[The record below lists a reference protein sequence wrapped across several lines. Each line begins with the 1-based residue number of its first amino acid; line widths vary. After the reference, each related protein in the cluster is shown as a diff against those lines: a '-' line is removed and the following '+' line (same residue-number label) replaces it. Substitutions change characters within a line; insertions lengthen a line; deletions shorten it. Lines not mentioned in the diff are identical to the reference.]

1 MEKKLNI
8 PRPVIACALF
18 VFIFTNLFSF
28 FIFNHIPRVHDEI
41 DYLFQAKIFK
51 SGRLYVPSPCA
62 KEFFNFAHMINNGK
76 WYSQYPPGYPFL
88 LLLGLLMQAPW
99 LINPLLAALS
109 IILFYFLGKEIYD
122 SQVGLLAAIFGSIS
136 IWFLLMS
143 STMMSHTSCMFFIS
157 LFLFFLFRS
166 LKKPSTINGLLAGL
180 GLGMAL
186 LIRPYTALLISVPF
200 LLFYVSR
207 LFKNFKIIRKN
218 SIALIL
224 ILTISVFILLIYNNI
239 TNNDFFTFGYEVCH
253 GKEHGIGFGK
263 TGYTDTP
270 HTVFLGFTQI
280 FDYIKAL
287 NKYLFGWP
295 LSSFLAIFPLFF
307 FTKTNFTY
315 RKKDLVLASGFF
327 SLLVGFFLY
336 WGTHILIGARMIFE
350 VIPILIL
357 LSARGATEIPKLICS
372 RYKKIDIVNLKK
384 ILTVI
389 LIIFTAYAFLIRFP
403 RWIWPKDTQ
412 WYYHG
417 FANKFAAVTPN
428 INQTLK
434 SLHLEKALVIIKFI
448 YHPVEFFPSGWWG
461 SGFLY
466 NDPQLN
472 GNIIYVRDRG
482 KENINLFQCFPERK
496 FHLYFGTLEKGM
508 LIPLKKE
515 GKKISYGNPICFTK
529 KGKKFIELVD
539 DPKKFFKVYS
549 TDYANFIEKIY
560 NKNNFFDIDVAYLI
574 DSGKLYKNERNY
586 KKAALCFEAALQIEK
601 QPEIRFQI
609 LNQLF
614 ACYLKTGKKYEAKII
629 AERMKDF
636 TKQKFYNIIP
646 EKGF

>member
-1 MEKKLNI
+1 
-8 PRPVIACALF
+8 
-18 VFIFTNLFSF
+18 
-28 FIFNHIPRVHDEI
+28 
-41 DYLFQAKIFK
+41 
-51 SGRLYVPSPCA
+51 
-62 KEFFNFAHMINNGK
+62 
-76 WYSQYPPGYPFL
+76 
-88 LLLGLLMQAPW
+88 
-99 LINPLLAALS
+99 
-109 IILFYFLGKEIYD
+109 
-122 SQVGLLAAIFGSIS
+122 
-136 IWFLLMS
+136 
-143 STMMSHTSCMFFIS
+143 MFFIS

-166 LKKPSTINGLLAGL
+166 LKKPSTINGLFAGL

-307 FTKTNFTY
+307 FTKTNLKY

-384 ILTVI
+384 TLTVI

-434 SLHLEKALVIIKFI
+434 SLHLEKALVIMKFI

-574 DSGKLYKNERNY
+574 DSGNLYKNERNY

>member
-1 MEKKLNI
+1 ML
-8 PRPVIACALF
+8 
-18 VFIFTNLFSF
+18 
-28 FIFNHIPRVHDEI
+28 
-41 DYLFQAKIFK
+41 
-51 SGRLYVPSPCA
+51 
-62 KEFFNFAHMINNGK
+62 
-76 WYSQYPPGYPFL
+76 
-88 LLLGLLMQAPW
+88 
-99 LINPLLAALS
+99 
-109 IILFYFLGKEIYD
+109 
-122 SQVGLLAAIFGSIS
+122 
-136 IWFLLMS
+136 
-143 STMMSHTSCMFFIS
+143 
-157 LFLFFLFRS
+157 
-166 LKKPSTINGLLAGL
+166 
-180 GLGMAL
+180 
-186 LIRPYTALLISVPF
+186 
-200 LLFYVSR
+200 
-207 LFKNFKIIRKN
+207 
-218 SIALIL
+218 
-224 ILTISVFILLIYNNI
+224 
-239 TNNDFFTFGYEVCH
+239 
-253 GKEHGIGFGK
+253 
-263 TGYTDTP
+263 
-270 HTVFLGFTQI
+270 
-280 FDYIKAL
+280 
-287 NKYLFGWP
+287 
-295 LSSFLAIFPLFF
+295 
-307 FTKTNFTY
+307 
-315 RKKDLVLASGFF
+315 
-327 SLLVGFFLY
+327 
-336 WGTHILIGARMIFE
+336 
-350 VIPILIL
+350 
-357 LSARGATEIPKLICS
+357 
-372 RYKKIDIVNLKK
+372 
-384 ILTVI
+384 
-389 LIIFTAYAFLIRFP
+389 FLIRFP

-434 SLHLEKALVIIKFI
+434 SLHLEKALVIMKFI

-574 DSGKLYKNERNY
+574 GSGNLYKNERNY